1 MGVGRPCLALDGTF
15 AQIAGWQEHH
25 KSRNFSDEKMQLI
38 AVQQNANTT
47 TNTTRSR
54 LGGITFV
61 ATRDI
66 FSKDTEIQD
75 VETAQFV
82 RLQLVPLAGG
92 AGKRAKMQGNLPSRK
107 RVHIPHQT
115 GKRKSSSKSAFV
127 EKYVSSL
134 HVGYS

>member
-15 AQIAGWQEHH
+15 AQIVGWQQHH
-25 KSRNFSDEKMQLI
+25 KSRNFSDEKNATDCSPTERWYLY
-38 AVQQNANTT
+38 ANTT
-47 TNTTRSR
+47 TTTTTSR

-75 VETAQFV
+75 VEAAQFV

-92 AGKRAKMQGNLPSRK
+92 GAGKRAKMQGKKNPPGNESN
-107 RVHIPHQT
+107 
-115 GKRKSSSKSAFV
+115 GKKKILFKKCLRR
-127 EKYVSSL
+127 EIC
-134 HVGYS
+134 